1 MSTTQ
6 KGLSQGPPPT
16 GMELPPQLVLARMMS
31 GYAVSQL
38 IYVAAKL
45 GIADRLKDGPL
56 TIDALAGSARTDQSS
71 LLRVM
76 RGLAAAG
83 LFKESSGK
91 QFELTPLGQY
101 LRTDIAES
109 LAPIALFSQDS
120 YRAWGH
126 LLHAVETGE
135 PAFNHVFG
143 MDRYQYL
150 EQHPDAAVRFNAAMA
165 LLSSQLRRAV
175 VEAYD
180 FSSFETA
187 VDVGGGQG
195 GLLLDLLRANPT
207 LRGIL
212 FDTAPVTQAAGK
224 TFEEAGIADRCS
236 VVAGNFFESV
246 PRGGDVYLLS
256 HVIHNWDD
264 GDSTRILENCLNAM
278 DSAMDSEATLLII
291 EMIMPDECGASFSN
305 YPLVMTDLQ
314 MFVMTGGR
322 ERTEAEFRALL
333 ESAGF
338 NVKRIIPTRAL
349 ESIIECVRSKA

>member
-1 MSTTQ
+1 
-6 KGLSQGPPPT
+6 
-16 GMELPPQLVLARMMS
+16 MELPPQLALARMMS

-45 GIADRLKDGPL
+45 GVADLLKHGPL
-56 TIDALAGSARTDQSS
+56 TIDELAASAATDQTS
-71 LLRVM
+71 LLRVL
-76 RGLAAAG
+76 RGLAAVG

-91 QFELTPLGQY
+91 SFELTALGQY
-101 LRTDIAES
+101 LRTDVPDS
-109 LAPIALFSQDS
+109 LAPMALFSQDS
-120 YRAWGH
+120 YLAWGD

-143 MDRYQYL
+143 MNRYQYL

-175 VEAYD
+175 VAAYD
-180 FSSFETA
+180 FSRFATA

-195 GLLLDLLRANPT
+195 GLLLDMLRANPT
-207 LRGIL
+207 LSGIL
-212 FDTAPVTQAAGK
+212 FDTASVAGAVGK
-224 TFEEAGIADRCS
+224 SFEEAGLAERCN

-246 PRGGDVYLLS
+246 PSGGDVYLLS
-256 HVIHNWDD
+256 HVIHNWNDD
-264 GDSTRILENCLNAM
+264 DSTRILKHCRDAM
-278 DSAMDSEATLLII
+278 DDDGTLLII
-291 EMIMPDECGASFSN
+291 EMIMPDECGPSFSN

-322 ERTEAEFRALL
+322 ERTEAEFRALV

-338 NVKRIIPTRAL
+338 ELKRIIPTRAL
-349 ESIIECVRSKA
+349 ESIIECVRSRS

>member
-1 MSTTQ
+1 MSTTAKQ
-6 KGLSQGPPPT
+6 SQGPPPT
-16 GMELPPQLVLARMMS
+16 AATQLPHGTQLPPQIALARMMS

-45 GIADRLKDGPL
+45 GIPDLLKNGPV
-56 TIDALAGSARTDQSS
+56 TINKLSSTTRTHQTS

-76 RGLAAAG
+76 RGLAAVG
-83 LFKESSGK
+83 LFKEISGRS
-91 QFELTPLGQY
+91 FELTPLGQF
-101 LRTDIAES
+101 LRTDVPDS
-109 LAPIALFSQDS
+109 LAPMALFTHDS
-120 YRAWGH
+120 YAAWGD

-150 EQHPDAAVRFNAAMA
+150 ERNRDAAARFNAAMA
-165 LLSSQLRRAV
+165 LLSAQLRRAV
-175 VEAYD
+175 VATYD
-180 FSSFETA
+180 FSRFETA

-195 GLLLDLLRANPT
+195 GLLIEMLCANPT

-212 FDTAPVTQAAGK
+212 FDTAAVAQAVV
-224 TFEEAGIADRCS
+224 EAGLPERCE

-246 PRGGDVYLLS
+246 PSGGDVYLLS

-264 GDSTRILENCLNAM
+264 DASTRILKNCRDAM
-278 DSAMDSEATLLII
+278 DTHGTLMII
-291 EMIMPDECGASFSN
+291 EMIMPDECGPSFAN

-333 ESAGF
+333 DAAGF
-338 NVKRIIPTRAL
+338 ELKRVIPTPAL
-349 ESIIECVRSKA
+349 ESIIECARSRS

>member
-1 MSTTQ
+1 MSTTAR
-6 KGLSQGPPPT
+6 SQGPPPA
-16 GMELPPQLVLARMMS
+16 GMELPPQLALARMMS

-45 GIADRLKDGPL
+45 GIADLLKHGPL
-56 TIDALAGSARTDQSS
+56 TSDQLAATARTHQTS

-76 RGLAAAG
+76 RGLAAVG
-83 LFKESSGK
+83 LFKESNGK
-91 QFELTPLGQY
+91 SFELTALGQY
-101 LRTDIAES
+101 LRTDVPDS
-109 LAPIALFSQDS
+109 LAPMALFSQDS
-120 YRAWGH
+120 YAAWGD

-143 MDRYQYL
+143 MHRYQYL

-175 VEAYD
+175 VATYD
-180 FSSFETA
+180 FSRFRAA

-195 GLLLDLLRANPT
+195 GLLIETLRANPA

-212 FDTAPVTQAAGK
+212 FDTASVARTVRNS
-224 TFEEAGIADRCS
+224 FEEAGFAERCE
-236 VVAGNFFESV
+236 VVDGNFFESV
-246 PRGGDVYLLS
+246 PSGGDVYLLS

-264 GDSTRILENCLNAM
+264 DDSIRILENCRAAM
-278 DSAMDSEATLLII
+278 DYDATLLII
-291 EMIMPDECGASFSN
+291 EMIMPEEYGPSFSN

-333 ESAGF
+333 ASAGF
-338 NVKRIIPTRAL
+338 ELKRIIPTQAL
-349 ESIIECVRSKA
+349 ESIIECVRSSS

>member
-1 MSTTQ
+1 
-6 KGLSQGPPPT
+6 
-16 GMELPPQLVLARMMS
+16 MELPPGMQMPPQLVLARMMS

-45 GIADRLKDGPL
+45 GIPELLKDGPL
-56 TIDALAGSARTDQSS
+56 SIDKLAAPTGTHQQS

-83 LFKESSGK
+83 LFNESSG
-91 QFELTPLGQY
+91 QTFELTPLGQF
-101 LRTDIAES
+101 LRTDVPDS
-109 LAPIALFSQDS
+109 LAPMALFTHDS
-120 YRAWGH
+120 YAAWGD
-126 LLHAVETGE
+126 LLHAVQTGE

-175 VEAYD
+175 VATYD
-180 FSSFETA
+180 FSPFKTA

-195 GLLLDLLRANPT
+195 GLLIEMLRANPA

-212 FDTAPVTQAAGK
+212 FDTAAVAQAVT
-224 TFEEAGIADRCS
+224 EAGLPERCE

-264 GDSTRILENCLNAM
+264 DDSTRVLANCHKAM
-278 DSAMDSEATLLII
+278 AHDGTLLII
-291 EMIMPDECGASFSN
+291 EMIMPDGSGPYFAN
-305 YPLVMTDLQ
+305 YPLAMTDLQ

-333 ESAGF
+333 NAAGF
-338 NVKRIIPTRAL
+338 ELKRVIRTPAL
-349 ESIIECVRSKA
+349 ESIIECGRSRS

>member
-1 MSTTQ
+1 
-6 KGLSQGPPPT
+6 
-16 GMELPPQLVLARMMS
+16 MELPPGMLMPPQLILARMMS

-45 GIADRLKDGPL
+45 GIPDLLEHGPV
-56 TIDALAGSARTDQSS
+56 TIDKLADDTGTHQTS
-71 LLRVM
+71 LLRMM
-76 RGLAAAG
+76 RGLAAVG
-83 LFKESSGK
+83 LFNESHDKS
-91 QFELTPLGQY
+91 FELTPLGQF
-101 LRTDIAES
+101 LRTDVPDS
-109 LAPIALFSQDS
+109 LAPMALFTHDS
-120 YRAWGH
+120 YAAWGD

-150 EQHPDAAVRFNAAMA
+150 EQHPDASVRFNAAMA

-175 VEAYD
+175 VATYD
-180 FSSFETA
+180 FSPFETA

-195 GLLLDLLRANPT
+195 GLLIEMLRANSS

-212 FDTAPVTQAAGK
+212 FDTEAVAQAVAQAGVP
-224 TFEEAGIADRCS
+224 ERCQ

-246 PRGGDVYLLS
+246 PGGGDVYLLA

-264 GDSTRILENCLNAM
+264 DASNRILRNCRDAM
-278 DSAMDSEATLLII
+278 NTDGTLLII
-291 EMIMPDECGASFSN
+291 EMIMPDESGPSFAN

-322 ERTEAEFRALL
+322 ERNEAEFRTLL
-333 ESAGF
+333 NAAGF
-338 NVKRIIPTRAL
+338 ELKRVIRTPAL
-349 ESIIECVRSKA
+349 ESIIECARSRS

>member
-1 MSTTQ
+1 
-6 KGLSQGPPPT
+6 
-16 GMELPPQLVLARMMS
+16 MELPPGMLMPPQFILARMMS

-45 GIADRLKDGPL
+45 GIPDLLEHGPV
-56 TIDALAGSARTDQSS
+56 TIDKLADDTGTHQTS
-71 LLRVM
+71 LLRMM
-76 RGLAAAG
+76 RGLAAVG
-83 LFKESSGK
+83 LFNESNGK
-91 QFELTPLGQY
+91 SFELTPLGQF
-101 LRTDIAES
+101 LRTDVPDS
-109 LAPIALFSQDS
+109 LAPMALFTHDS
-120 YRAWGH
+120 YAAWGD

-175 VEAYD
+175 VATYD
-180 FSSFETA
+180 FSPFKTA

-195 GLLLDLLRANPT
+195 GLLIEMLRANSS

-212 FDTAPVTQAAGK
+212 FDTDAVAQAVAQAGVP
-224 TFEEAGIADRCS
+224 ERCQ

-246 PRGGDVYLLS
+246 PGGGDVYLLA

-264 GDSTRILENCLNAM
+264 EASNSILRNCRDAM
-278 DSAMDSEATLLII
+278 NTDGTLLII
-291 EMIMPDECGASFSN
+291 EMIMPDESGPSFPN

-322 ERTEAEFRALL
+322 ERNEAEFRTLL
-333 ESAGF
+333 NAAGF
-338 NVKRIIPTRAL
+338 ELKRVIRTPAL
-349 ESIIECVRSKA
+349 ESIIECARSRS